1 MFSRAKDPLHHTVA
15 IKDEELFWKKILIVD
30 DEADVT
36 LTFQAGIEEINN
48 HVSKRSCDRND
59 VAE

>member
-1 MFSRAKDPLHHTVA
+1 MFSRAEDPLHHTVA

-36 LTFQAGIEEINN
+36 DLP
-48 HVSKRSCDRND
+48 SRDRRD
-59 VAE
+59 Q